1 MRMEF
6 LAWGSS
12 CGVDDENNGDETLRL
27 RKEVSKLCG
36 EVPAPRKVQALCD
49 GTEEN
54 EFVLLRGNHRRLGD
68 EVPRRFL
75 TALGGEKEQAPLVG
89 SGRLSLARQVTD
101 INNPLT
107 ARVFVNRLWHHLF
120 GRGIVPSTD
129 DFGVLGK
136 RPSNPDLLDHLASS
150 FMGDNW
156 SIKRAIR
163 RMVLTQTY
171 RQSSST
177 NPGGSKADPQNILLH
192 RANLKRIQGESIR
205 DSILMVSGRI
215 DNKIFCDG
223 GSVPV
228 HVTDFMTG
236 RGRPRGGPLDGK
248 GKRSLYVSVKRNFLS
263 PMMLAFD
270 TPVPFSSMG
279 KRTVSNVPAQ
289 ALIMMNDP
297 FVHEQSV
304 IWAKSFTDAKLN
316 TTQIVEQ
323 MYMKAFSRGPSENEL
338 GAALEFLGEG
348 KVDVQKLTDFAHVI
362 FNTKEFIFLR

>member
-1 MRMEF
+1 
-6 LAWGSS
+6 
-12 CGVDDENNGDETLRL
+12 VDPE
-27 RKEVSKLCG
+27 
-36 EVPAPRKVQALCD
+36 
-49 GTEEN
+49 
-54 EFVLLRGNHRRLGD
+54 
-68 EVPRRFL
+68 
-75 TALGGEKEQAPLVG
+75 
-89 SGRLSLARQVTD
+89 
-101 INNPLT
+101 
-107 ARVFVNRLWHHLF
+107 
-120 GRGIVPSTD
+120 
-129 DFGVLGK
+129 
-136 RPSNPDLLDHLASS
+136 
-150 FMGDNW
+150 
-156 SIKRAIR
+156 
-163 RMVLTQTY
+163 
-171 RQSSST
+171 
-177 NPGGSKADPQNILLH
+177 NILLH

-205 DSILMVSGRI
+205 DSILMVSGRM

-297 FVHEQSV
+297 FVHEQSS
-304 IWAKSFTDAKLN
+304 IWAKSFTDTKLN

-323 MYMKAFSRGPSENEL
+323 MYMKAFSRVPSGKEL
-338 GAALEFLGEG
+338 GAALEFLGEE
-348 KVDVQKLTDFAHVI
+348 KVDEGKLTDFAHVI